1 MEEKIMTLELSAEDP
16 ASGRYYYVSLE
27 LPVEGYEIL
36 DALQKIRVYDRD
48 VYIEADVYKCKILPE
63 LCECRLDSPTV
74 DELNFLAK
82 RLAGDA
88 GRTAAYLLTAIM
100 W

>member
-48 VYIEADVYKCKILPE
+48 VYIEQMFTNVKFYRNCVNAVWILRP
-63 LCECRLDSPTV
+63 
-74 DELNFLAK
+74 
-82 RLAGDA
+82 
-88 GRTAAYLLTAIM
+88 LTN
-100 W
+100 